1 MSGSE
6 AFKEPSVKLILDHF
20 KINKWE
26 FGVGDGDTISFSL
39 FSSGREL
46 LFPRGF
52 LLSSRAVIVKF
63 PSELY
68 LSELP
73 LLSLLFSVIQTTYSF
88 IHLSYFSVQCLGCII
103 LKTFLGNE
111 IEQMRMN
118 FPLDIFP
125 LIVTP
130 SAFWKW
136 TGPKLTL
143 LLCPPSTSVF
153 LEEKKNI

>member
-26 FGVGDGDTISFSL
+26 FGVGGGDRISFSL
-39 FSSGREL
+39 FYFGREL

-111 IEQMRMN
+111 RTDANEFSTWP
-118 FPLDIFP
+118 FPPNCHSICLLKMDWTKFNSLAMSP
-125 LIVTP
+125 LHFYLP
-130 SAFWKW
+130 WR
-136 TGPKLTL
+136 
-143 LLCPPSTSVF
+143 
-153 LEEKKNI
+153 EEK